1 MAIDI
6 LMPALS
12 PTMTEGILS
21 KWLVKQGDEVRSGDV
36 IAEIETDKATM
47 EVEAIEDGVLAKIIV
62 NEGTEGVAVNSV
74 IAVLAEDGENISEV
88 SDTPTDSN
96 IKEDV
101 KKDVSMP
108 ANDSKPANESKKASD
123 DSALKNEIPA
133 TNQTPTDAISTTQAS
148 KDISDA
154 TPQKDR
160 VFATPLARRLAA
172 QDGIDLAQVNGT
184 GPHGRIIERDIL
196 AIIEWGDNVKSADR
210 ALSADTQKVPQQ
222 IGSSSEGRFVPHT
235 AMRRTISSRLQFSKQ
250 TAPHFYLTVEC
261 SIDRLLE
268 NRAQLNE
275 MAPEGVKIS
284 VNDMIIRASAMALQK
299 RPDVNGWFEEDGC
312 RYFDTA
318 DICMA
323 VAIKG
328 GLITPVI
335 RSVEK
340 LGLAEL
346 SQITKDLAS
355 RAREGKL
362 KPEEY
367 TGGGFT
373 ISNLGM
379 FGIKEFAAVI
389 NPPQSAILAIGA
401 GEQRAIV
408 KDGELAVATMMNVTL
423 SADHRIVD
431 GALGAEWLQLF
442 KGFVENPVTML
453 I

>member
-1 MAIDI
+1 MAIEI

-21 KWLVKQGDEVRSGDV
+21 KWLVKQGDKVRSGDV

-88 SDTPTDSN
+88 SNNPKDSN
-96 IKEDV
+96 IKDDV

-108 ANDSKPANESKKASD
+108 ANDSKKASD

-133 TNQTPTDAISTTQAS
+133 TNQTPTDARSTTQAS
-148 KDISDA
+148 KDIND
-154 TPQKDR
+154 TNPQKDR

-172 QDGIDLAQVNGT
+172 QEGIDLAQANGT
-184 GPHGRIIERDIL
+184 GPHGRIIERDIVE
-196 AIIEWGDNVKSADR
+196 IVKSGDDVNSRDR
-210 ALSADTQKVPQQ
+210 AFSADTQKVPQE
-222 IGSSSEGRFVPHT
+222 IGSSNEGRFVPHT
-235 AMRRTISSRLQFSKQ
+235 AMRRTIASRLQFSKQ

-335 RSVEK
+335 RSVE
-340 LGLAEL
+340 
-346 SQITKDLAS
+346 
-355 RAREGKL
+355 
-362 KPEEY
+362 
-367 TGGGFT
+367 
-373 ISNLGM
+373 
-379 FGIKEFAAVI
+379 
-389 NPPQSAILAIGA
+389 
-401 GEQRAIV
+401 
-408 KDGELAVATMMNVTL
+408 
-423 SADHRIVD
+423 
-431 GALGAEWLQLF
+431 
-442 KGFVENPVTML
+442 
-453 I
+453 

>member
-88 SDTPTDSN
+88 SDSPTDSN
-96 IKEDV
+96 IKDDV
-101 KKDVSMP
+101 KKDVSML
-108 ANDSKPANESKKASD
+108 ANDSEKASNN
-123 DSALKNEIPA
+123 SALNNEIPA
-133 TNQTPTDAISTTQAS
+133 TNQTPTEASSITQAS
-148 KDISDA
+148 KNIND
-154 TPQKDR
+154 TPPQKDR

-172 QDGIDLAQVNGT
+172 QEGIDLAQVNGT

-196 AIIEWGDNVKSADR
+196 AFVKSEENVKSADW
-210 ALSADTQKVPQQ
+210 ALSADIQKVPQQ

-235 AMRRTISSRLQFSKQ
+235 AMRRTIASRLQFSKQ

-323 VAIKG
+323 VSIKG

-389 NPPQSAILAIGA
+389 NPPQSAILAVGA

-408 KDGELAVATMMNVTL
+408 KDGEIAVSTMMNVTL

-442 KGFVENPVTML
+442 KGFVENPFTML

>member
-88 SDTPTDSN
+88 SDTPTDSS
-96 IKEDV
+96 IKDDV
-101 KKDVSMP
+101 KKDVSML
-108 ANDSKPANESKKASD
+108 ANDSEKPSD
-123 DSALKNEIPA
+123 NSALNNEIPA
-133 TNQTPTDAISTTQAS
+133 TNQTPTDVSSLTQAS
-148 KDISDA
+148 KNIND
-154 TPQKDR
+154 TPPQKDR
-160 VFATPLARRLAA
+160 VFATPLARRLSA
-172 QDGIDLAQVNGT
+172 QEGIDLAQVDGT

-196 AIIEWGDNVKSADR
+196 AFVKLEENVKSADW
-210 ALSADTQKVPQQ
+210 ALSADTQKLPQQ
-222 IGSSSEGRFVPHT
+222 IGSSNEGRFVPHT
-235 AMRRTISSRLQFSKQ
+235 AMRRTIASRLQFSKQ

-318 DICMA
+318 DICIA
-323 VAIKG
+323 VSIKG

-389 NPPQSAILAIGA
+389 NPPQSAILAVGA

-408 KDGELAVATMMNVTL
+408 KDGEIAVSTMMNVTL

>member
-88 SDTPTDSN
+88 SDSPTDSN
-96 IKEDV
+96 IKDDV
-101 KKDVSMP
+101 KKDVSML
-108 ANDSKPANESKKASD
+108 ANDSEKASD
-123 DSALKNEIPA
+123 NSALNNEIPA
-133 TNQTPTDAISTTQAS
+133 TNQTPTDASSITQAS
-148 KDISDA
+148 KNIND
-154 TPQKDR
+154 TPPQKDR

-172 QDGIDLAQVNGT
+172 QEGIDLAQVNGT

-196 AIIEWGDNVKSADR
+196 AFVKSEENVKSADR
-210 ALSADTQKVPQQ
+210 ALSPDTQKVPQQ
-222 IGSSSEGRFVPHT
+222 IGSSSEGRFVLHT
-235 AMRRTISSRLQFSKQ
+235 AMRRTIASRLQFSKQ

-323 VAIKG
+323 VSIKG

-389 NPPQSAILAIGA
+389 NPPQSAILAVGA

-408 KDGELAVATMMNVTL
+408 KDGEIAVSTMMNVTL

>member
-88 SDTPTDSN
+88 SDNLTDSN
-96 IKEDV
+96 IKDDV
-101 KKDVSMP
+101 KKDVSIL
-108 ANDSKPANESKKASD
+108 ANDSEKVSD
-123 DSALKNEIPA
+123 NSALKNEIPA
-133 TNQTPTDAISTTQAS
+133 TNQTAIDASSITQAS
-148 KDISDA
+148 KNIND
-154 TPQKDR
+154 THPQKDR

-172 QDGIDLAQVNGT
+172 QEGIDLAQVNGT

-196 AIIEWGDNVKSADR
+196 AFVKSEENVKSADR

-235 AMRRTISSRLQFSKQ
+235 AMRRTIASRLQFSKQ

-261 SIDRLLE
+261 SIDRLLQ

-362 KPEEY
+362 QPEEY
-367 TGGGFT
+367 AGGGFT

-389 NPPQSAILAIGA
+389 NPPQSAILAVGA

>member
-1 MAIDI
+1 MAIEI

-21 KWLVKQGDEVRSGDV
+21 KWLVKQGDKVRSGDV

-88 SDTPTDSN
+88 SNNPKDSN
-96 IKEDV
+96 IKDDV

-108 ANDSKPANESKKASD
+108 ANDSKKASD

-133 TNQTPTDAISTTQAS
+133 TNQTPTDARSTTQAS
-148 KDISDA
+148 KDIND
-154 TPQKDR
+154 TNPQKDR

-172 QDGIDLAQVNGT
+172 QEGIDLAQANGT
-184 GPHGRIIERDIL
+184 GPHGRIIERDIVE
-196 AIIEWGDNVKSADR
+196 IVKSGDDVNSRDR
-210 ALSADTQKVPQQ
+210 AFSADTQKVPQE
-222 IGSSSEGRFVPHT
+222 IGSSNEGRFVPHT
-235 AMRRTISSRLQFSKQ
+235 AMRRTIASRLQFSKQ

-362 KPEEY
+362 TPEEY

-389 NPPQSAILAIGA
+389 NPPQSAILAVGA

-442 KGFVENPVTML
+442 KGFVEEPVTML

>member
-88 SDTPTDSN
+88 SDSPTDSN
-96 IKEDV
+96 IKDDV
-101 KKDVSMP
+101 KKDVSML
-108 ANDSKPANESKKASD
+108 ANDSEKASD
-123 DSALKNEIPA
+123 NSALNNEIPA
-133 TNQTPTDAISTTQAS
+133 TNQTPTDASSITQAS
-148 KDISDA
+148 KNIND
-154 TPQKDR
+154 TPPQKDR

-172 QDGIDLAQVNGT
+172 QEGIDLAQVNGT

-196 AIIEWGDNVKSADR
+196 AFVKSEENVKSADR
-210 ALSADTQKVPQQ
+210 TLSPDTQKVPQQ

-235 AMRRTISSRLQFSKQ
+235 AMRRTIASRLQFSKQ

-323 VAIKG
+323 VSIKG

-389 NPPQSAILAIGA
+389 NPPQSAILAVGA

-408 KDGELAVATMMNVTL
+408 KDGEIAVSTMMNVTL

>member
-47 EVEAIEDGVLAKIIV
+47 EVEAIGDGLLARIIV

-88 SDTPTDSN
+88 SNNPTDSN
-96 IKEDV
+96 IKDDV
-101 KKDVSMP
+101 KKDF
-108 ANDSKPANESKKASD
+108 SKLADDTRKDSD
-123 DSALKNEIPA
+123 DSELKNEIPA
-133 TNQTPTDAISTTQAS
+133 TNQTARDIVSRKQVS
-148 KDISDA
+148 KNISD
-154 TPQKDR
+154 TKIQKDR

-196 AIIEWGDNVKSADR
+196 EIIKSGDQ
-210 ALSADTQKVPQQ
+210 ALSTDTQNVRQQ
-222 IGSSSEGRFVPHT
+222 IVSSSEGRFVPHS
-235 AMRRTISSRLQFSKQ
+235 AMRRTIASRLQVSKQ

-299 RPDVNGWFEEDGC
+299 LPDVNGWFEEDGC

-346 SQITKDLAS
+346 SQITKELAS

-367 TGGGFT
+367 IGGGFT

-379 FGIKEFAAVI
+379 FGIDEFAAVI
-389 NPPQSAILAIGA
+389 NPPQSAILAVGA
-401 GEQRAIV
+401 GAQRAVV
-408 KDGELAVATMMNVTL
+408 KDGELAIATMMNVTL

>member
-108 ANDSKPANESKKASD
+108 ANDSKPASD

-196 AIIEWGDNVKSADR
+196 AIVKSGDNVKSGDR

-222 IGSSSEGRFVPHT
+222 IGSSNEGRFVPHT
-235 AMRRTISSRLQFSKQ
+235 AMRRTIANRLQFSKQ

-284 VNDMIIRASAMALQK
+284 VNDMI
-299 RPDVNGWFEEDGC
+299 
-312 RYFDTA
+312 
-318 DICMA
+318 
-323 VAIKG
+323 
-328 GLITPVI
+328 
-335 RSVEK
+335 
-340 LGLAEL
+340 
-346 SQITKDLAS
+346 
-355 RAREGKL
+355 
-362 KPEEY
+362 
-367 TGGGFT
+367 
-373 ISNLGM
+373 
-379 FGIKEFAAVI
+379 
-389 NPPQSAILAIGA
+389 
-401 GEQRAIV
+401 
-408 KDGELAVATMMNVTL
+408 
-423 SADHRIVD
+423 
-431 GALGAEWLQLF
+431 
-442 KGFVENPVTML
+442 
-453 I
+453 

>member
-88 SDTPTDSN
+88 SDNPKDSN
-96 IKEDV
+96 IKDDV

-108 ANDSKPANESKKASD
+108 ANDSKKASD

-133 TNQTPTDAISTTQAS
+133 TNQTPTDARSTTQAS
-148 KDISDA
+148 KDIND
-154 TPQKDR
+154 TNPQKDR

-196 AIIEWGDNVKSADR
+196 EIVKSGDDVNSGDR
-210 ALSADTQKVPQQ
+210 ALSADTQKVPQE
-222 IGSSSEGRFVPHT
+222 IGSSNEGRFVPHT
-235 AMRRTISSRLQFSKQ
+235 AMRRTIASRLQFSKQ

-362 KPEEY
+362 QPEEY

-389 NPPQSAILAIGA
+389 NPPQSAILAVGA

>member
-88 SDTPTDSN
+88 SDSPTDSN
-96 IKEDV
+96 IKDDV
-101 KKDVSMP
+101 KKDVSML
-108 ANDSKPANESKKASD
+108 ANDSEKASD
-123 DSALKNEIPA
+123 NSALNNEIPA
-133 TNQTPTDAISTTQAS
+133 TNQTPTDVSSLTQAS
-148 KDISDA
+148 KNIND
-154 TPQKDR
+154 TPPQKDR

-172 QDGIDLAQVNGT
+172 QEGIDLAQVNGT

-196 AIIEWGDNVKSADR
+196 AFVKSEENVKSADR

-235 AMRRTISSRLQFSKQ
+235 AMRRTIASRLQFSKQ

-323 VAIKG
+323 VSIKG

-379 FGIKEFAAVI
+379 FGIKEFSAVI
-389 NPPQSAILAIGA
+389 NPPQSAILAVGA

-408 KDGELAVATMMNVTL
+408 KDGEIAVSTMMNVTL

>member
-74 IAVLAEDGENISEV
+74 IAVLAEDGENIGEV
-88 SDTPTDSN
+88 FNNLTDSN
-96 IKEDV
+96 IKDDV
-101 KKDVSMP
+101 KKDVSIL
-108 ANDSKPANESKKASD
+108 ANDSEKVSD
-123 DSALKNEIPA
+123 NSALKNEIPA
-133 TNQTPTDAISTTQAS
+133 TNQTAIDASSITQAS
-148 KDISDA
+148 KNIND
-154 TPQKDR
+154 THPQKDR

-172 QDGIDLAQVNGT
+172 QEGIDLAQVNGT

-196 AIIEWGDNVKSADR
+196 AFVKSEENVKSADR
-210 ALSADTQKVPQQ
+210 ALSADTQKVLQQ

-235 AMRRTISSRLQFSKQ
+235 AMRRTIASRLQFSKQ

-323 VAIKG
+323 VSIKG

-389 NPPQSAILAIGA
+389 NPPQSAILAVGA

-408 KDGELAVATMMNVTL
+408 KDGEIAVATMMNVTL

>member
-88 SDTPTDSN
+88 SDSPTDSN
-96 IKEDV
+96 IKDDV
-101 KKDVSMP
+101 KKDVSML
-108 ANDSKPANESKKASD
+108 ANDSEKASD
-123 DSALKNEIPA
+123 KSALNNEIPA
-133 TNQTPTDAISTTQAS
+133 TNQTPTDASSITQAS
-148 KDISDA
+148 KNIND
-154 TPQKDR
+154 TPPQKDR

-172 QDGIDLAQVNGT
+172 QEGIDLAQVNGT

-196 AIIEWGDNVKSADR
+196 AFVKSEENVKSADW
-210 ALSADTQKVPQQ
+210 ALSADIQKVPQQ

-235 AMRRTISSRLQFSKQ
+235 AMRRTIASRLQFSKQ

-323 VAIKG
+323 VSIKG

-389 NPPQSAILAIGA
+389 NPPQSAILAVGA

-408 KDGELAVATMMNVTL
+408 KDGEIAVSTMMNVTL

>member
-96 IKEDV
+96 SKDDV
-101 KKDVSMP
+101 KKDVSML
-108 ANDSKPANESKKASD
+108 ANDSEKPSD
-123 DSALKNEIPA
+123 NSALNNEIPA
-133 TNQTPTDAISTTQAS
+133 TNQTPTDARSTTQAS
-148 KDISDA
+148 KDINDIN
-154 TPQKDR
+154 PQKDR

-172 QDGIDLAQVNGT
+172 QDGIDLAQVNGS

-196 AIIEWGDNVKSADR
+196 AFVKLEENVKSADR
-210 ALSADTQKVPQQ
+210 ALSADTQKLPQQ
-222 IGSSSEGRFVPHT
+222 IGSSNEGRFVPHT
-235 AMRRTISSRLQFSKQ
+235 AMRRTIASRLQFSKQ

-318 DICMA
+318 DICIA
-323 VAIKG
+323 VSIKG

-340 LGLAEL
+340 LGLTEL

-373 ISNLGM
+373 ISNFGI
-379 FGIKEFAAVI
+379 FGIKEFSAVI
-389 NPPQSAILAIGA
+389 NPTQSAILADGA
-401 GEQRAIV
+401 G
-408 KDGELAVATMMNVTL
+408 
-423 SADHRIVD
+423 
-431 GALGAEWLQLF
+431 
-442 KGFVENPVTML
+442 
-453 I
+453 

>member
-88 SDTPTDSN
+88 SDSPTDSN
-96 IKEDV
+96 IKDDV
-101 KKDVSMP
+101 KKDVSML
-108 ANDSKPANESKKASD
+108 ANDSEKASD
-123 DSALKNEIPA
+123 NSALNNEIPA
-133 TNQTPTDAISTTQAS
+133 TNQTPTDASSITQAS
-148 KDISDA
+148 KNIND
-154 TPQKDR
+154 TPPQKDR

-172 QDGIDLAQVNGT
+172 QEGIDLAQVNGT

-196 AIIEWGDNVKSADR
+196 AFVKSEENVKSADR
-210 ALSADTQKVPQQ
+210 ALSPDTQKVPQQ

-235 AMRRTISSRLQFSKQ
+235 AMRRTIASRLQFSKQ

-323 VAIKG
+323 VSIKG

-389 NPPQSAILAIGA
+389 NPPQSAILAVGA

-408 KDGELAVATMMNVTL
+408 KDGEIAVSTMMNVTL